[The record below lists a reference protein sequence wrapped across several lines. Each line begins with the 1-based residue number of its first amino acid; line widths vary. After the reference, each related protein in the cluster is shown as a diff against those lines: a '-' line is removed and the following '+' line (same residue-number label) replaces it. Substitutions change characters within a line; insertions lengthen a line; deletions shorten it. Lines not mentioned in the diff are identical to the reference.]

1 MLDTPPSFAP
11 SDLDPGILEPQRERQ
26 GTPVTPAQVSA
37 LTALALADGD
47 EYVLSLLAS
56 AVYTDRT
63 GAQHVLGHTYA
74 AKRLAQIA
82 AELEAA

>member
-1 MLDTPPSFAP
+1 MLDTPTASSPAS
-11 SDLDPGILEPQRERQ
+11 LDPGTLERQRERS
-26 GTPVTPAQVSA
+26 GTPVTLAQVSA

-47 EYVLSLLAS
+47 EYVLGLLAS

-74 AKRLAQIA
+74 AQKLGQIA